1 MIKLIH
7 ISDLHLCDSL
17 KSSVIEP
24 YQMREIQWTT
34 LKNLVEYANSKDIDL
49 ILISGDLYER
59 KYFSKT
65 HARRLIK
72 ILGEFNGEVLI
83 IFGNHDYVGDKFVF
97 DDIDIPDNIILHTMN
112 KIKRYDFHDLNLSIF
127 MHSWE
132 REVEV
137 APDFTN
143 VERKNK
149 YNILMAHSGLN
160 IDKAYMPFD
169 KSLVGE
175 AYEYVAL
182 GHIHKPMVV
191 DDKFF
196 YPGSLEPLSIKETG
210 PHGGYEIEIDNGVS
224 VSFVDFASLEYVD
237 ENIDSCN
244 KSVDEIVDGVKPL
257 ASEKI
262 QVLSLTLTGPDMSMD
277 AEELRYALKNYF
289 PYIVIND
296 KRTPNMQVTGINSEF
311 LDDVNDIIESEFEG
325 PYQEDLKRKLISL
338 MNKVAGLWL

>member
-24 YQMREIQWTT
+24 YQLREIQWTT
-34 LKNLVEYANSKDIDL
+34 LKNVVTYANTKDIDL

-59 KYFSKT
+59 KNFLKT
-65 HARRLIK
+65 HAQRLIK

-83 IFGNHDYVGDKFVF
+83 IFGNHDYVGDNFVF

-112 KIKRYDFHDLNLSIF
+112 KIKRYDFNDLNLSVF

-132 REVEV
+132 REVESE
-137 APDFTN
+137 PDFTGIN
-143 VERKNK
+143 KINK

-160 IDKAYMPFD
+160 VDKAYMPFD
-169 KSLVGE
+169 RNLVGE
-175 AYEYVAL
+175 AFDYIAL

-196 YPGSLEPLSIKETG
+196 YPGSLEPMSIKETG
-210 PHGGYEIEIDNGVS
+210 PHGGYEIKIDNGVS
-224 VSFVDFASLEYVD
+224 VSFVDFASLEYVYK
-237 ENIDSCN
+237 NIDISHRT
-244 KSVDEIVDGVKPL
+244 VDEVVDEVKAL
-257 ASEKI
+257 VSDKI
-262 QVLSLTLTGPDMSMD
+262 QVLRLCLTGPDMSMD
-277 AEELRYALKNYF
+277 VEELRYALKNYF

-296 KRTPNMQVTGINSEF
+296 KRTPNMKVTGINSEF
-311 LDDVNDIIESEFEG
+311 LDDVNNIIESEFQG
-325 PYQEDLKRKLISL
+325 HYQEDLKRKLISL
-338 MNKVAGLWL
+338 MNKVVGLWL

>member
-7 ISDLHLCDSL
+7 ISDIHLCDSL

-34 LKNLVEYANSKDIDL
+34 LKKLVTYANSKGIDL
-49 ILISGDLYER
+49 LLISGDLYER
-59 KYFSKT
+59 KYFFKT
-65 HARRLIK
+65 HAQRLIK
-72 ILGEFNGEVLI
+72 ILEEFKGEVLI

-97 DDIDIPDNIILHTMN
+97 DDIEIPDNIILHTMN
-112 KIKRYDFHDLNLSIF
+112 KIKRYDFNDLDLSVF

-132 REVEV
+132 REVE
-137 APDFTN
+137 AGPDFTN
-143 VERKNK
+143 IERKNK

-160 IDKAYMPFD
+160 IDKAYMPLD
-169 KSLVGE
+169 RSLVGDLFD
-175 AYEYVAL
+175 YIAL

-210 PHGGYEIEIDNGVS
+210 PHGGYEIEIDNGIH

-237 ENIDSCN
+237 KDIDSSH
-244 KSVDEIVDGVKPL
+244 KTVDEVVDEVKAL
-257 ASEKI
+257 AKEKI
-262 QVLSLTLTGPDMSMD
+262 QVLRLRLTGPDMSMD
-277 AEELRYALKNYF
+277 IEELRFALKNHF
-289 PYIVIND
+289 PYVVIDD

-311 LDDVNDIIESEFEG
+311 LDEVNEIIENEFQG

-338 MNKVAGLWL
+338 MNKVVGL

>member
-83 IFGNHDYVGDKFVF
+83 IFGNHDYV
-97 DDIDIPDNIILHTMN
+97 
-112 KIKRYDFHDLNLSIF
+112 RYDFHDLNLSIF

-175 AYEYVAL
+175 AFEYVAL

-237 ENIDSCN
+237 ENIDSSN

-262 QVLSLTLTGPDMSMD
+262 QVLRLTLTGPDMSMD

-311 LDDVNDIIESEFEG
+311 LDDVNYIIESEFEG

-338 MNKVAGLWL
+338 MNKVAGL

>member
-17 KSSVIEP
+17 KSSIIEP

-34 LKNLVEYANSKDIDL
+34 LKNVVSYANSKDIDL

-59 KYFSKT
+59 KYFLKT
-65 HARRLIK
+65 HAQRLIK
-72 ILGEFNGEVLI
+72 ILGDFKGEVLI
-83 IFGNHDYVGDKFVF
+83 IFGNHDYVGNSFVF

-112 KIKRYDFHDLNLSIF
+112 KIKRYDFNDLDLSVF

-132 REVEV
+132 REVEI
-137 APDFTN
+137 APDFSN
-143 VERKNK
+143 LNKINK

-169 KSLVGE
+169 RNLVGE
-175 AYEYVAL
+175 AFDYIAL

-196 YPGSLEPLSIKETG
+196 YPGSLEPMSIKETG
-210 PHGGYEIEIDNGVS
+210 PHGGYEIIIDNEVS

-237 ENIDSCN
+237 KNIDSSH
-244 KSVDEIVDGVKPL
+244 KTVDEIVDELKTF
-257 ASEKI
+257 ASDKI
-262 QVLSLTLTGPDMSMD
+262 QVLRLTLTGLDMSMD
-277 AEELRYALKNYF
+277 VEELRYALQNNF
-289 PYIVIND
+289 QFVVIND
-296 KRTPNMQVTGINSEF
+296 KRTPNLQVTGINSEF
-311 LDDVNDIIESEFEG
+311 LDDINEIIESEFDG
-325 PYQEDLKRKLISL
+325 PYQEDLKRNLISL
-338 MNKVAGLWL
+338 MNKVVGL